1 MSAHTPGPWFQ
12 TTITMEGV
20 PTYGSAPSRPI
31 RARRPDGSEVQV
43 CDAGSSVRGSGPTSA
58 ANARLIAAAPDLLA
72 ALAALR
78 EAAAKNVVSIYEL
91 NAADA
96 AIAKAVGK

>member
-1 MSAHTPGPWFQ
+1 MSTHTPGPWSLGRLSGERVVMADGESGL
-12 TTITMEGV
+12 IRVADCRDPDEHAEG
-20 PTYGSAPSRPI
+20 TER
-31 RARRPDGSEVQV
+31 
-43 CDAGSSVRGSGPTSA
+43 

-96 AIAKAVGK
+96 AIAKAVSK